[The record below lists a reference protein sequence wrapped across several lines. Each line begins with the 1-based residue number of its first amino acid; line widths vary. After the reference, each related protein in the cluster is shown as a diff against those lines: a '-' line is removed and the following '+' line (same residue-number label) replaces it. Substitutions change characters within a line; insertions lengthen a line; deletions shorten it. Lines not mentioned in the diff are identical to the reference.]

1 MATTSVGS
9 RTRIELS
16 GPRIQTDS
24 MQSHPSGFIIERTSA
39 QNFIPRDS

>member
-16 GPRIQTDS
+16 GPRTRTDS
-24 MQSHPSGFIIERTSA
+24 TQTHLSGFFIERTSA